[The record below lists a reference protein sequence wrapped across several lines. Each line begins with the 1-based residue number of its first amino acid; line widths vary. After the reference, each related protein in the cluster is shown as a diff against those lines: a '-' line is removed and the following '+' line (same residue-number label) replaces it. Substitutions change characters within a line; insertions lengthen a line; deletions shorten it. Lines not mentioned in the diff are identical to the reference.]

1 MTRMAGSIKGVTD
14 FLGVKPEYGEMAAE
28 NIGRRAQEFA
38 RVTQGNALAANAG
51 MKGLA
56 DIQSAQAYADAGVA
70 AGQAAGQASMVGG
83 IASGISGLA
92 GGFSKVGAGGGA
104 SSAGYSFGGSN
115 VLGGAPIGDYSG
127 GLSGTPIPGM
137 FG

>member
-38 RVTQGNALAANAG
+38 TVTQGNALAANAG

-70 AGQAAGQASMVGG
+70 AGQAAGQASMIGG
-83 IASGISGLA
+83 IAGGLGGLASGISKL
-92 GGFSKVGAGGGA
+92 GGGGGGWKDA
-104 SSAGYSFGGSN
+104 SSIGFAGNQVNS
-115 VLGGAPIGDYSG
+115 LGRLRY
-127 GLSGTPIPGM
+127 
-137 FG
+137 